1 MIGVLFRSKFLIKM
15 SNFIFLNNQ
24 IIKADDAL
32 ISVVQRGF
40 LYGDGVFESC
50 KVSKSKIVNFENH
63 LWRLAQ
69 ALQFLKIPCDLKIIE
84 KNSQIL
90 LNKNNFYDG
99 ILRISITR
107 GIGSQGYLPINNS
120 DALVIIE
127 TKKSIDPPAQV
138 NLGVSYRNP
147 AGFFF
152 KSHSA
157 LNYVLTRIEA
167 HEQGFFDNILI
178 DDFGNIC
185 ETSSA
190 NIFWIKNKEIFT
202 SKDESRIVQGCI
214 RKNILQLES
223 INTVKKDAKLTEI
236 IEANEVFITNSNYT
250 LLSVDSINYEINGEK
265 LKSNYSKNIAEI
277 IKKELQNE
285 LYNLS
290 N

>member
-1 MIGVLFRSKFLIKM
+1 M
-15 SNFIFLNNQ
+15 SHFIFINNQ
-24 IIKADDAL
+24 IIKADDAN
-32 ISVVQRGF
+32 ISIAQRGF
-40 LYGDGVFESC
+40 LYGDGAFESC
-50 KVSKSKIVNFENH
+50 KISASKIINLENH

-69 ALQFLKIPCDLKIIE
+69 ALQYLKISCDLKIIE

-90 LNKNNFYDG
+90 INKNNFHDG
-99 ILRISITR
+99 ILRISVTR
-107 GIGSQGYLPINNS
+107 GIGSQGYLPINIADPLTIS
-120 DALVIIE
+120 DTLVIIE
-127 TKKSIDPPAQV
+127 TKKSIDPPAQI

-190 NIFWIKNKEIFT
+190 NIFWIKNKKIFT

-214 RKNILQLES
+214 RKKILQLKS
-223 INTVKKDAKLTEI
+223 IITVKRNAKLMEI
-236 IEANEVFITNSNYT
+236 LDADEVFITNSNYI
-250 LLSVDSINYEINGEK
+250 LLGVDSINYEINGEK
-265 LKSNYSKNIAEI
+265 SRKIYSKNFAEI
-277 IKKELQNE
+277 IKNELQKELIE
-285 LYNLS
+285 F
-290 N
+290 